1 MNQLIYIFLIV
12 LISTFFSCIYQ
23 LIINKNKFIKV
34 FLVSIFILLFVYVC
48 YRYNFFIFNF
58 YVTLSIIIGAING
71 YIVKIRVKQ
80 LIKRK

>member
-23 LIINKNKFIKV
+23 IIINKNKLIKV
-34 FLVSIFILLFVYVC
+34 FLISIFILLFVYVC